1 MSKGLNLAGIVN
13 DEERVIEAE
22 FEEKKEV
29 GPVLSLAL
37 VKPKFEDYALAA
49 HKVAV
54 EAKGI
59 DVKDDESLNIAVMI
73 GGNAKKIVKAIEV
86 KRKEI
91 ILEPQEFVRG
101 VNSICKAI
109 TDNLDAAERT
119 AKQKIGQY
127 QARVELERRK
137 QEEAARK
144 AAADL
149 QKKIDADAKKAGVE
163 APTVVAPVIP
173 AAPKVTR
180 TENGTASYQVK
191 RWVCAVEDPA
201 RVPREYCEPS
211 KRLLDDA
218 VKMGIREIA
227 GCKIEEVSETRF
239 RT

>member
-1 MSKGLNLAGIVN
+1 MKSLNLAGIVN
-13 DEERVIEAE
+13 DEEPVIEAE
-22 FEEKKEV
+22 FEEQKEV
-29 GPVLSLAL
+29 GPVLSLAV
-37 VKPKFEDYALAA
+37 VKPKFDDY
-49 HKVAV
+49 KK
-54 EAKGI
+54 EAERIAGDVK
-59 DVKDDESLNIAVMI
+59 DLEVKDDESLNIAIMI
-73 GGNAKKIVKAIEV
+73 GGKAKKIVKAIEV

-91 ILEPQEFVRG
+91 ILDPQEFVKG

-109 TDNLDAAERT
+109 TESLDAAERT
-119 AKQKIGQY
+119 AKQKISQY
-127 QARVELERRK
+127 QAKVELERRK

-173 AAPKVTR
+173 SAPKVTR
-180 TENGTASYQVK
+180 AENGTASYQVK
-191 RWVCAVEDPA
+191 RWVCTVNNAAD
-201 RVPREYCEPS
+201 VPREYCEPS
-211 KRLLDDA
+211 KRLLDEA